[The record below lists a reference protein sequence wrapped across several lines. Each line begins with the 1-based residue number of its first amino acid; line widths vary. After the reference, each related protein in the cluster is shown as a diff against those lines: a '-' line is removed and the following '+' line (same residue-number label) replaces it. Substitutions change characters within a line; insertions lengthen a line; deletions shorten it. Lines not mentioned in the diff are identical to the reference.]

1 MYIIYKYMNNFFIG
15 GKIEKKWEAFS
26 HNGVLFPDEYIP
38 HNIPLKYN
46 NQLIKLTPLQEEYAM
61 LYAKY
66 INTDYVKIKLFNK
79 NFWNDW
85 SKILGKDHIITS
97 LDGIDFTEYYNILQK
112 QKEQKKQTE
121 KQNEDKYKY
130 AIVNGKQQLVGNY
143 KIEPPGLFLG
153 RGDNPKIGM
162 VKKRIQPEDII
173 INIDD
178 KSPIPQIK
186 DHKWKEVIHDNNVE
200 WLASWKDEITGK
212 IKYVWL
218 GCNSEFQALSD
229 MSKFELARKLKK
241 SYSKI
246 MKDNEIN
253 LSSDNIKTKQIATA
267 LYFIDKFAL
276 RVGNEKC
283 SDEADTVGVTSLR
296 VEHMNINNNKVILDF
311 LGKDSVRYYNELDVD
326 NKILENLKFFILN
339 KNKDDQ
345 IFDKISSND
354 INTYLQTF
362 MKNLTARV
370 FRTYNAS
377 ILFQKELHK
386 IINKF
391 PIDTPIQIL
400 LDEYNKANIHV
411 AKLLNHQKNVSK
423 NYKIQVEKINEKLKS
438 IKKKL
443 SIAKKTNNQ
452 EKINKLI
459 DKLKLLKNKIELKQ
473 ELKNLALG
481 TSKINYIDPRITI
494 AFMKVY
500 NIPIDKLMSKNLQ
513 QKFSWAQD
521 VDKYFKF

>member
-186 DHKWKEVIHDNNVE
+186 DHKWKEV
-200 WLASWKDEITGK
+200 
-212 IKYVWL
+212 
-218 GCNSEFQALSD
+218 
-229 MSKFELARKLKK
+229 
-241 SYSKI
+241 